1 MTASAIMRRIH
12 LFCIAKQSCHVAV
25 SQSAR
30 VAPCYN
36 VLNVSAESRCSP
48 AAGGRTSY
56 RHRHHLMTNTTYR
69 LRDILS
75 SPMPARHGR
84 MVILLMHNRN
94 TLVPDCERL
103 SPEKLTIMVTMFPKT
118 GMS

>member
-1 MTASAIMRRIH
+1 
-12 LFCIAKQSCHVAV
+12 
-25 SQSAR
+25 
-30 VAPCYN
+30 
-36 VLNVSAESRCSP
+36 
-48 AAGGRTSY
+48 
-56 RHRHHLMTNTTYR
+56 
-69 LRDILS
+69 
-75 SPMPARHGR
+75 